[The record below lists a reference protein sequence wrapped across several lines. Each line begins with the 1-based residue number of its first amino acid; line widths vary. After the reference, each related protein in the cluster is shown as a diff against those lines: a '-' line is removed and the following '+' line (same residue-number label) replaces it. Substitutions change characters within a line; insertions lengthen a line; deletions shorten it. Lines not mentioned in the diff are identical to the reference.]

1 LKPGATRKY
10 KFSKNDVVDR
20 WAKRNG
26 EWRWPSVKRW
36 LASLQ
41 TQGKRCQYLF
51 LFCDWAKIEPP
62 SLLDMKNNGSLEAEY
77 LLDDF
82 ASLDGTADAPYPNSV
97 MVNVVNAVRSYCRKN
112 YQSLEP
118 TAGAITLRKVRAYRK
133 HTQEQLRRIFNVCLN
148 PRDKSLVATCFST
161 ALAKETL
168 MEFRWSHFEDDWEN
182 QATPHISI
190 PDTLLKGHGRG
201 RWKGVEQHTFLTP
214 EAKRCLLNYRD
225 WMRNTRQ
232 VEFRREGHI
241 YLALHEPFGNLTM
254 NTLGMIHTRI
264 SERLPFKFSWHDG
277 RRYVQ
282 TALEEA
288 GLTRNWVQKIK
299 GRRTRGEDAPYS
311 LPEIEKLRTA
321 FQKALPCLCFLET
334 EALANRVEMDRVKL
348 ALGER
353 TLREQALT
361 REVEELKRKFALA
374 HDGLEALEKP
384 EVLEALL
391 NQAKKKKR
399 N

>member
-1 LKPGATRKY
+1 MKPGATRKY
-10 KFSKNDVVDR
+10 RFSKNDVVDR
-20 WAKRNG
+20 WAKSGG

-36 LASLQ
+36 LGSLQ
-41 TQGKRCQYLF
+41 TRGKRCQYLF
-51 LFCDWAKIEPP
+51 LFCEWAKIEPP
-62 SLLDMKNNGSLEAEY
+62 RLLDMKNNGSLEAEY

-112 YQSLEP
+112 YQSLES
-118 TAGAITLRKVRAYRK
+118 TAGAIALRKVRAYRK
-133 HTQEQLRRIFNVCLN
+133 HTPEQLRRIFNACLN

-168 MEFRWSHFEDDWEN
+168 MEFRWSHFEDNWEN

-225 WMRNTRQ
+225 WMRNTRG
-232 VEFRREGHI
+232 VDSREGHV
-241 YLALHEPFGNLTM
+241 YLALHEPFGKLTM

-321 FQKALPCLCFLET
+321 FQKALPFLCFLDT
-334 EALANRVEMDRVKL
+334 EALTNKVEMNKVKV

-353 TLREQALT
+353 TLREQELA
-361 REVEELKRKFALA
+361 RRVENLERVVELLRKPKVAETVRKEN
-374 HDGLEALEKP
+374 G
-384 EVLEALL
+384 
-391 NQAKKKKR
+391 N
-399 N
+399 